1 MRVEDVTRS
10 VREHHKWF
18 SESLPLIASENIT
31 SPAVRQLLA
40 SDFGHRYAEGKVGQR
55 YYQGVKYIDQVEQD
69 AIDLALKLFKAEH
82 VNVQPVSGVNANI
95 AAFFALSNRND
106 ALMALDTSH
115 GGHISHGTKSVAGIR
130 HLRIVKHP
138 FDSEEMNIDTDA
150 MIATIYEKKPKIIL
164 FGASVFLFPHPI
176 RDARDAAREV
186 GAAIVYDSAH
196 VLGLIAGEQFQD
208 PLREGV
214 DVMTGSTHKT
224 FPGPQGG
231 IIFSTHALA
240 DAIDEAVFPGTV
252 SNHHLHHV
260 AGLAVTLV
268 EMLEFGKAYAQ
279 QTIKNAKTLGAALY
293 NSGFNVLCPKKDF
306 TESHQIVMDV
316 GRASAMALALE
327 KANIITNKNLL
338 PWDDHNAPENPSGL
352 RFGTQELTRLGMKE
366 AQMRVVAK
374 LITRVL
380 NGEAPEK
387 VKKDV
392 VEFKKDYQEVEYCFS
407 HELGAYQFPA
417 W

>member
-1 MRVEDVTRS
+1 MDVEDVTRS
-10 VREHHKWF
+10 VRAHHKWF

-40 SDFGHRYAEGKVGQR
+40 SDFGHRYAEGKVGHR
-55 YYQGVKYIDQVEQD
+55 YYQGVKYIDEVEQH
-69 AIDLALKLFKAEH
+69 AIDLALKLFRAEH

-95 AAFFALSNRND
+95 AAFFALTNQND
-106 ALMALDTSH
+106 VLMALDTSH
-115 GGHISHGTKSVAGIR
+115 GGHISHGTKSGPGIR

-138 FDSEEMNIDTDA
+138 FDYEEMNIDTDA
-150 MIATIYEKKPKIIL
+150 MIATIYKKKPKIIL
-164 FGASVFLFPHPI
+164 FGASLFLFPHPVKE
-176 RDARDAAREV
+176 ACDAARDV
-186 GAAIVYDSAH
+186 GATIVYDSAH
-196 VLGLIAGEQFQD
+196 VLGLIAGERFQD
-208 PLREGV
+208 PLDEGV

-224 FPGPQGG
+224 FPGPQHG
-231 IIFSTHALA
+231 IIFTTRALA
-240 DAIDEAVFPGTV
+240 DAIDDAVFPGTV

-279 QTIKNAKTLGAALY
+279 QTIENAKTLGEALY
-293 NSGFNVLCPKKDF
+293 NQGFNVLCPEKEF
-306 TESHQIVMDV
+306 TESHQIVLDV
-316 GRASAMALALE
+316 GRASALAVALE
-327 KANIITNKNLL
+327 EANIIANKNLL
-338 PWDDHNAPENPSGL
+338 PWDDHNAPENPSGI

-366 AQMRVVAK
+366 SEMKVVAG
-374 LITRVL
+374 LVARVL
-380 NGEAPEK
+380 SGEAPEK

-392 VEFKKDYQEVEYCFS
+392 VEFKSNYQEVEYCFS

>member
-1 MRVEDVTRS
+1 MHVEDVTRS
-10 VREHHKWF
+10 VRAHHKWF

-40 SDFGHRYAEGKVGQR
+40 SDFGHRYAEGKVGHR
-55 YYQGVKYIDQVEQD
+55 YYQGVKYIDEVEQY
-69 AIDLALKLFKAEH
+69 AIDLALKLFRAEH

-95 AAFFALSNRND
+95 AAFFALSNQND

-115 GGHISHGTKSVAGIR
+115 GGHISHGTKSGPGIR

-138 FDSEEMNIDTDA
+138 FDYEEMNIDTDT
-150 MIATIYEKKPKIIL
+150 MVSTIYEKKPKIIL
-164 FGASVFLFPHPI
+164 FGASLFLFPHPVKE
-176 RDARDAAREV
+176 ANDAARDV
-186 GAAIVYDSAH
+186 GATIVYDSAH
-196 VLGLIAGEQFQD
+196 VLGLIAGEQFQN
-208 PLREGV
+208 PLKEGV

-224 FPGPQGG
+224 FPGPQHG
-231 IIFSTHALA
+231 IIFTTRALA

-260 AGLAVTLV
+260 AALAVTLV

-279 QTIKNAKTLGAALY
+279 QTIENAKTLGAALY
-293 NSGFNVLCPKKDF
+293 NHGFNVLCPDKEF
-306 TESHQIVMDV
+306 TESHQIVLDV
-316 GRASAMALALE
+316 GRASALAVALE
-327 KANIITNKNLL
+327 KANIFANKNLL
-338 PWDDHNAPENPSGL
+338 PWDDHNAPENPSGI

-366 AQMRVVAK
+366 SEMKVVAG
-374 LITRVL
+374 LVARVL

-392 VEFKKDYQEVEYCFS
+392 VEFKSNYQEVEYCFS

>member
-1 MRVEDVTRS
+1 MDVEDVTRS
-10 VREHHKWF
+10 VRAHHKWF

-40 SDFGHRYAEGKVGQR
+40 SDFGHRYAEGKVGHR
-55 YYQGVKYIDQVEQD
+55 YYQGVKYIDEVEQY
-69 AIDLALKLFKAEH
+69 AIDLALKLFRAKH
-82 VNVQPVSGVNANI
+82 VNVQPISGVNANI
-95 AAFFALSNRND
+95 AAFFALSSQND
-106 ALMALDTSH
+106 VLMALDTSH
-115 GGHISHGTKSVAGIR
+115 GGHISHGTKSGPGIR

-138 FDSEEMNIDTDA
+138 FDYEEMNIDTDA
-150 MIATIYEKKPKIIL
+150 MVSTIYEKKPKIIL
-164 FGASVFLFPHPI
+164 FGASLFLFPHPVKE
-176 RDARDAAREV
+176 AYDAARDV
-186 GAAIVYDSAH
+186 GATIVYDSAH

-208 PLREGV
+208 PLNEGV

-224 FPGPQGG
+224 FPGPQHG
-231 IIFSTHALA
+231 IIFTTRALA
-240 DAIDEAVFPGTV
+240 DAIDDAVFPGTV

-279 QTIKNAKTLGAALY
+279 QTIKNAKTLGEALY
-293 NSGFNVLCPKKDF
+293 NTGFNVLCPEKEF
-306 TESHQIVMDV
+306 TESHQIVLDV
-316 GRASAMALALE
+316 GRASAMAVALE
-327 KANIITNKNLL
+327 EANIIANKNLL

-366 AQMRVVAK
+366 SEMKVVAG
-374 LITRVL
+374 LVARVL

-392 VEFKKDYQEVEYCFS
+392 VEFKNNYQEVDYCFS

>member
-1 MRVEDVTRS
+1 MDVEDVTRS
-10 VREHHKWF
+10 VRAHHKWF

-40 SDFGHRYAEGKVGQR
+40 TDFGHRYAEGKVGHR
-55 YYQGVKYIDQVEQD
+55 FYQGVKYIDEVEQY
-69 AIDLALKLFKAEH
+69 AIDLALKLFRAEH
-82 VNVQPVSGVNANI
+82 VNVQPISGVNANI

-115 GGHISHGTKSVAGIR
+115 GGHVSHGTKSGPGIR

-138 FDSEEMNIDTDA
+138 FDYEEMNIDTDA
-150 MIATIYEKKPKIIL
+150 MVTTIYEKKPKIVL
-164 FGASVFLFPHPI
+164 FGASLFLFPHPI
-176 RDARDAAREV
+176 KEACAAARDV

-208 PLREGV
+208 PLDEGV

-231 IIFSTHALA
+231 IIFSTRALA

-279 QTIKNAKTLGAALY
+279 QTIENAKMLGAALY
-293 NSGFNVLCPKKDF
+293 DHGFNVLCPDKEF
-306 TESHQIVMDV
+306 TESHQIVLDV
-316 GRASAMALALE
+316 GRASALAVALE
-327 KANIITNKNLL
+327 EANIIANKNLL
-338 PWDDHNAPENPSGL
+338 PWDDHNAPENPSGI

-366 AQMRVVAK
+366 SEMKVVAG
-374 LITRVL
+374 LVARVL

-392 VEFKKDYQEVEYCFS
+392 VEFKSNYQEVEYCFS

>member
-82 VNVQPVSGVNANI
+82 VNVQPISGVNANI
-95 AAFFALSNRND
+95 AAFFALSNPND

-138 FDSEEMNIDTDA
+138 FDSEKMNIDSDA

-164 FGASVFLFPHPI
+164 FGASLFLFPHPI
-176 RDARDAAREV
+176 QEARDAAREV
-186 GAAIVYDSAH
+186 GASIVYDSAH

-224 FPGPQGG
+224 FPGPQHG
-231 IIFSTHALA
+231 IIFSTKALA

-268 EMLEFGKAYAQ
+268 EMLEFGKAYSTA
-279 QTIKNAKTLGAALY
+279 
-293 NSGFNVLCPKKDF
+293 
-306 TESHQIVMDV
+306 
-316 GRASAMALALE
+316 
-327 KANIITNKNLL
+327 
-338 PWDDHNAPENPSGL
+338 DD
-352 RFGTQELTRLGMKE
+352 QER
-366 AQMRVVAK
+366 
-374 LITRVL
+374 
-380 NGEAPEK
+380 
-387 VKKDV
+387 KDV
-392 VEFKKDYQEVEYCFS
+392 RG
-407 HELGAYQFPA
+407 GAVQQRIQCA
-417 W
+417 MS

>member
-1 MRVEDVTRS
+1 M
-10 VREHHKWF
+10 
-18 SESLPLIASENIT
+18 ES
-31 SPAVRQLLA
+31 
-40 SDFGHRYAEGKVGQR
+40 
-55 YYQGVKYIDQVEQD
+55 
-69 AIDLALKLFKAEH
+69 
-82 VNVQPVSGVNANI
+82 
-95 AAFFALSNRND
+95 
-106 ALMALDTSH
+106 
-115 GGHISHGTKSVAGIR
+115 KSVAGIR
-130 HLRIVKHP
+130 NFRIVKHP
-138 FDSEEMNIDTDA
+138 FDYEEMNIDSDA
-150 MIATIYEKKPKIIL
+150 MVTAIYKERPKIVL
-164 FGASVFLFPHPI
+164 FGASVFLFPHPVKE
-176 RDARDAAREV
+176 AYDAARDV

-231 IIFSTHALA
+231 IIFSTRALA

-268 EMLEFGKAYAQ
+268 EMLEFGKIYAQ

-293 NSGFNVLCPKKDF
+293 DTGFNVLCPEKEF
-306 TESHQIVMDV
+306 TESHQIVLDV
-316 GRASAMALALE
+316 GRASAKAVALE
-327 KANIITNKNLL
+327 EANIITNKNLL

-352 RFGTQELTRLGMKE
+352 RLGTQELTRLGMKE
-366 AQMRVVAK
+366 SEMKVVAG
-374 LITRVL
+374 LVARVL

-392 VEFKKDYQEVEYCFS
+392 VEFKNNYQEVDYCFS

>member
-1 MRVEDVTRS
+1 MDVEDVTRS
-10 VREHHKWF
+10 VRAHHKWF

-40 SDFGHRYAEGKVGQR
+40 TDFGHRYAEGKVGHR
-55 YYQGVKYIDQVEQD
+55 YYQGVKYIDEVEQY
-69 AIDLALKLFKAEH
+69 AIDLALKLFRAEH

-115 GGHISHGTKSVAGIR
+115 GGHISHGTKSGPGIR

-138 FDSEEMNIDTDA
+138 FDYEEMNIDSDA
-150 MIATIYEKKPKIIL
+150 MVTTIYEKKPKIVL
-164 FGASVFLFPHPI
+164 FGASLFLFPHPVKE
-176 RDARDAAREV
+176 ACDAAREV

-208 PLREGV
+208 PLDEGV

-231 IIFSTHALA
+231 IIFSTRALA
-240 DAIDEAVFPGTV
+240 DAIDDAVFPGTV

-279 QTIKNAKTLGAALY
+279 QTIENAKTLGAALY
-293 NSGFNVLCPKKDF
+293 NHGFNVLCPDKEF
-306 TESHQIVMDV
+306 TESHQIVLDV
-316 GRASAMALALE
+316 GRASALAVALE
-327 KANIITNKNLL
+327 EANIIANKNLL
-338 PWDDHNAPENPSGL
+338 PWDDHNAPENPSGI

-366 AQMRVVAK
+366 SEMKVVAG
-374 LITRVL
+374 LVARVL

-392 VEFKKDYQEVEYCFS
+392 VEFKSNYQEVEYCFS

>member
-1 MRVEDVTRS
+1 MQVEDVTRS
-10 VREHHKWF
+10 VRAHHKWF

-40 SDFGHRYAEGKVGQR
+40 SDFGHRYAEGKVGHR
-55 YYQGVKYIDQVEQD
+55 LYQGVKYIDEVEQY

-82 VNVQPVSGVNANI
+82 VNVQPISGVNANI
-95 AAFFALSNRND
+95 AAFFALTRQND
-106 ALMALDTSH
+106 VLMALDTSH
-115 GGHISHGTKSVAGIR
+115 GGHISHGTKSGPGIR
-130 HLRIVKHP
+130 HLKIVKHP
-138 FDSEEMNIDTDA
+138 FNYEEMNIDTDA
-150 MIATIYEKKPKIIL
+150 MVSTIYEKKPKIIL
-164 FGASVFLFPHPI
+164 FGASLFLFPHPVKE
-176 RDARDAAREV
+176 AYDAARDV
-186 GAAIVYDSAH
+186 GATIMYDAAH
-196 VLGLIAGEQFQD
+196 VLGLIAGEQFQN
-208 PLREGV
+208 PLNEGV

-224 FPGPQGG
+224 FPGPQHG
-231 IIFSTHALA
+231 IIFTTHALA
-240 DAIDEAVFPGTV
+240 DAIDDAVFPGTV

-279 QTIKNAKTLGAALY
+279 QTIKNAKTLGEALY
-293 NSGFNVLCPKKDF
+293 NSGFNVLCPEKEF
-306 TESHQIVMDV
+306 TQSHQIVLDV
-316 GRASAMALALE
+316 GRASAMAVALE
-327 KANIITNKNLL
+327 EANIIANKNLL

-366 AQMRVVAK
+366 SEMQSVAR
-374 LITRVL
+374 LVARVL

-392 VEFKKDYQEVEYCFS
+392 VEFKNNYQEVDYCFS

>member
-1 MRVEDVTRS
+1 MDVEDVTRS
-10 VREHHKWF
+10 VRAHHKWF

-40 SDFGHRYAEGKVGQR
+40 TDFGHRYAEGKVGHR
-55 YYQGVKYIDQVEQD
+55 YYQGVKYIDEVEQY
-69 AIDLALKLFKAEH
+69 AIDLALKLFRAEH

-115 GGHISHGTKSVAGIR
+115 GGHISHGTKSGPGIR

-138 FDSEEMNIDTDA
+138 FDYEEMNIDSDA
-150 MIATIYEKKPKIIL
+150 MVTTIYEKKPKIVL
-164 FGASVFLFPHPI
+164 FGASLFLFPHPVKE
-176 RDARDAAREV
+176 ACDAAREV

-208 PLREGV
+208 PLDEGV

-231 IIFSTHALA
+231 IIFSTRALA
-240 DAIDEAVFPGTV
+240 DAIDDAVFPGTV

-279 QTIKNAKTLGAALY
+279 QTIENAKTLGAALY
-293 NSGFNVLCPKKDF
+293 NHGFNVLCPDKEF
-306 TESHQIVMDV
+306 TESHQIVLDV
-316 GRASAMALALE
+316 GRASALAVALE
-327 KANIITNKNLL
+327 EANIIANKNLL
-338 PWDDHNAPENPSGL
+338 PWDDHNAPENPSGI

-366 AQMRVVAK
+366 SEMKVVAG
-374 LITRVL
+374 LVARVL

-392 VEFKKDYQEVEYCFS
+392 VEFKSNYQEVEYCFS
-407 HELGAYQFPA
+407 HELGAYEFPA

>member
-1 MRVEDVTRS
+1 MHVEDVTRS

-40 SDFGHRYAEGKVGQR
+40 SDFAHRYAEGKVGHR
-55 YYQGVKYIDQVEQD
+55 YYQGVKYIDEVEQI
-69 AIDLALKLFKAEH
+69 AINLALKLFKAEH

-115 GGHISHGTKSVAGIR
+115 GGHISHGTKSGPGIR

-138 FDSEEMNIDTDA
+138 FDYEEMNIDTDA
-150 MIATIYEKKPKIIL
+150 MIATICEKKPKIIL
-164 FGASVFLFPHPI
+164 FGASLFLFPHPI
-176 RDARDAAREV
+176 RDACDAAHEV

-196 VLGLIAGEQFQD
+196 VLGLIAGEKFQD

-231 IIFSTHALA
+231 IIFSTEALA
-240 DAIDEAVFPGTV
+240 SPIDEAVFPGTV
-252 SNHHLHHV
+252 SNHHLHHI
-260 AGLAVTLV
+260 AGLAVTLA
-268 EMLEFGKAYAQ
+268 EMLEFGKPYAR

-293 NSGFNVLCPKKDF
+293 DSGFNVLCPEKDF
-306 TESHQIVMDV
+306 TESHQIVIDV
-316 GRASAMALALE
+316 GRASTMAIALE
-327 KANIITNKNLL
+327 RANVIANKNLL

-366 AQMRVVAK
+366 SEMKVVAT
-374 LITRVL
+374 LIARVL
-380 NGEAPEK
+380 NGDAPEK

-392 VEFKKDYQEVEYCFS
+392 VEFKNDYQEVEYCFS

>member
-1 MRVEDVTRS
+1 MQVEDVTRS
-10 VREHHKWF
+10 VRAHHKWF

-40 SDFGHRYAEGKVGQR
+40 SDFGHRYAEGKVGHR
-55 YYQGVKYIDQVEQD
+55 LYQGVKYIDEVEQY

-82 VNVQPVSGVNANI
+82 VNVQPISGVNANI
-95 AAFFALSNRND
+95 AAFFALTRQND
-106 ALMALDTSH
+106 VLMALDTSH
-115 GGHISHGTKSVAGIR
+115 GGHISHGTKSGPGIR
-130 HLRIVKHP
+130 HLKIVKHP
-138 FDSEEMNIDTDA
+138 FDYEEMNIDTDA
-150 MIATIYEKKPKIIL
+150 MVSTIYEKKPKIIL
-164 FGASVFLFPHPI
+164 FGASLFLFPHPVKE
-176 RDARDAAREV
+176 AYDAARDV
-186 GAAIVYDSAH
+186 GATIMYDAAH
-196 VLGLIAGEQFQD
+196 VLGLIAGEQFQN
-208 PLREGV
+208 PLNEGV

-224 FPGPQGG
+224 FPGPQHG
-231 IIFSTHALA
+231 IIFTTHALA
-240 DAIDEAVFPGTV
+240 DAIDDAVFPGTV

-279 QTIKNAKTLGAALY
+279 QTIKNAKTLGEALY
-293 NSGFNVLCPKKDF
+293 NSGFNVLCPEKEF
-306 TESHQIVMDV
+306 TQSHQIVLDV
-316 GRASAMALALE
+316 GRASAMAVALE
-327 KANIITNKNLL
+327 EANIIANKNLL

-366 AQMRVVAK
+366 SEMQSVAR
-374 LITRVL
+374 LVARVL

-392 VEFKKDYQEVEYCFS
+392 VEFKNNYQEVDYCFS

>member
-1 MRVEDVTRS
+1 MHVEDVTRS
-10 VREHHKWF
+10 VRAHHKWF

-40 SDFGHRYAEGKVGQR
+40 SDFGHRYAEGKVGHR
-55 YYQGVKYIDQVEQD
+55 YYQGVKYIDEVEQY
-69 AIDLALKLFKAEH
+69 AIDLALKLFRAEH

-95 AAFFALSNRND
+95 AAFFALSNQND

-115 GGHISHGTKSVAGIR
+115 GGHISHGTKSGPGIR

-138 FDSEEMNIDTDA
+138 FDYEEMNIDTDT
-150 MIATIYEKKPKIIL
+150 MVSTIYEKKPKIIL
-164 FGASVFLFPHPI
+164 FGASLFLFPHPVKE
-176 RDARDAAREV
+176 ANDAARDV
-186 GAAIVYDSAH
+186 GATIVYDSAH

-208 PLREGV
+208 PLKEGV

-224 FPGPQGG
+224 FPGPQHG
-231 IIFSTHALA
+231 IIFTTRALA
-240 DAIDEAVFPGTV
+240 DAIDDAVFPGTV

-260 AGLAVTLV
+260 AALAVTLV

-279 QTIKNAKTLGAALY
+279 QTIENAKTLGAALY
-293 NSGFNVLCPKKDF
+293 NLGFNVLCPEKGF
-306 TESHQIVMDV
+306 TESHQIVLDV
-316 GRASAMALALE
+316 GRASALAVALE
-327 KANIITNKNLL
+327 KANIIANKNLL
-338 PWDDHNAPENPSGL
+338 PWDDHNAPENPSGI

-366 AQMRVVAK
+366 SEMKVVAG
-374 LITRVL
+374 LVARVL

-392 VEFKKDYQEVEYCFS
+392 VEFKSNYQEVEYCFS

>member
-1 MRVEDVTRS
+1 MHVEDVTRS
-10 VREHHKWF
+10 VRAHHKWF

-40 SDFGHRYAEGKVGQR
+40 SDFGHRYAEGKVDHR
-55 YYQGVKYIDQVEQD
+55 YYQGVKYIDEVEQY
-69 AIDLALKLFKAEH
+69 AIDLALKLFRAEH

-95 AAFFALSNRND
+95 AAFFALSNQND

-115 GGHISHGTKSVAGIR
+115 GGHISHGTKSGPGIR

-138 FDSEEMNIDTDA
+138 FDYEEMNIDTDT
-150 MIATIYEKKPKIIL
+150 MVSTIYEKKPKIIL
-164 FGASVFLFPHPI
+164 FGASLFLFPHPVKE
-176 RDARDAAREV
+176 ANDAARDV
-186 GAAIVYDSAH
+186 GATIVYDSAH
-196 VLGLIAGEQFQD
+196 VLGLIAGEQFQN
-208 PLREGV
+208 PLKEGV

-224 FPGPQGG
+224 FPGPQHG
-231 IIFSTHALA
+231 IIFTTRALA

-260 AGLAVTLV
+260 AALAVTLV

-279 QTIKNAKTLGAALY
+279 QTIENAKTLGAALY
-293 NSGFNVLCPKKDF
+293 NHGFNVLCPDKEF
-306 TESHQIVMDV
+306 TESHQIVLDV
-316 GRASAMALALE
+316 GRASALAVALE
-327 KANIITNKNLL
+327 KANIIANKNLL
-338 PWDDHNAPENPSGL
+338 PWDDHNAPENPSGI

-366 AQMRVVAK
+366 SEMKVVAG
-374 LITRVL
+374 LVARVL

-392 VEFKKDYQEVEYCFS
+392 VEFKSNYQEVEYCFS